1 MYVKQKKV
9 YQVQELIDLG
19 WLKTAAKNT
28 EYEKY
33 IKVSRQ
39 STFDRMYE
47 TTTVGHA
54 QILQT

>member
-1 MYVKQKKV
+1 MYVVKQKKV
-9 YQVQELIDLG
+9 YQVQEKIYLG

-39 STFDRMYE
+39 CTFDRMHG

-54 QILQT
+54 